1 MALSLTARASGANTT
16 RANAATVNRRSA
28 ILTTTTVLTATLKA
42 KPARGRAKL
51 PPPGKTDVKSVLIV
65 GATGGVGREVV
76 RCVLDSKEKGQMK
89 LVRAAARNF
98 DDDYK
103 AMQGNVQLVPLDVV
117 TSTDEEIAKAVDG
130 VDAVVC
136 AVGVHVTTST
146 KMSRTRMDTAHLVD
160 NLGVSRLVDA
170 AIVNGNVKHF
180 VLVSALLTNA
190 PALGRENNRSY
201 VTLELL
207 GNVLSEKHE
216 AEEHLRNACE
226 GSQTTMQYTIIRPGA
241 LAGGVSDA
249 LFRDDAAPLGELVGP
264 ADTFFEISASASVR
278 RSRVAEL
285 CVASL
290 ADVRARNRTVEFT
303 GSRMADATITDWFV

>member
-1 MALSLTARASGANTT
+1 
-16 RANAATVNRRSA
+16 
-28 ILTTTTVLTATLKA
+28 
-42 KPARGRAKL
+42 
-51 PPPGKTDVKSVLIV
+51 
-65 GATGGVGREVV
+65 
-76 RCVLDSKEKGQMK
+76 
-89 LVRAAARNF
+89 
-98 DDDYK
+98 
-103 AMQGNVQLVPLDVV
+103 
-117 TSTDEEIAKAVDG
+117 
-130 VDAVVC
+130 
-136 AVGVHVTTST
+136 
-146 KMSRTRMDTAHLVD
+146 MDTAHLVD